1 VPANKNKINNMEI
14 VSFTFG
20 VLSVIAVVFAAV
32 IVLSIV
38 KVLKQQKQINDLQ
51 TEVNQIYQFISNGD
65 SEIHQRIERELEN
78 VHRRIDENHLAS
90 QSYIDSRIDKLTASK
105 QVIKG

>member
-1 VPANKNKINNMEI
+1 MEI

-38 KVLKQQKQINDLQ
+38 KVLKQQNQIKDLQ
-51 TEVNQIYQFISNGD
+51 EEVNRIYQFVNSGD
-65 SEIHQRIERELEN
+65 GDLYRRIENDLTN
-78 VHRRIDENHLAS
+78 VHRQIDETR
-90 QSYIDSRIDKLTASK
+90 SYIDSRIDKLTASK

>member
-1 VPANKNKINNMEI
+1 MEI

-32 IVLSIV
+32 IILSIV
-38 KVLKQQKQINDLQ
+38 KVLKQQNQIKDLQ
-51 TEVNQIYQFISNGD
+51 EEVNRIYQFVNSGD
-65 SEIHQRIERELEN
+65 GDLYRRIENDLTN
-78 VHRRIDENHLAS
+78 VHRQIDETR
-90 QSYIDSRIDKLTASK
+90 SYIDSRIDKLTASK

>member
-1 VPANKNKINNMEI
+1 MEI

-38 KVLKQQKQINDLQ
+38 KVLKHQKQIIDLQ
-51 TEVNQIYQFISNGD
+51 NEVNQIYQFINNGN
-65 SEIHQRIERELEN
+65 SEIRQSIEKELEN
-78 VHRRIDENHLAS
+78 VHRRVDENH
-90 QSYIDSRIDKLTASK
+90 SYIDSRIDKLTATK
-105 QVIKG
+105 QLIKG

>member
-1 VPANKNKINNMEI
+1 MIAVPATKNKINNMEI

-38 KVLKQQKQINDLQ
+38 KVLKQQKQINDLRD
-51 TEVNQIYQFISNGD
+51 EVNHIYAQISNG
-65 SEIHQRIERELEN
+65 EVNLHRTMEKELEN
-78 VHRRIDENHLAS
+78 VHRRIDENH
-90 QSYIDSRIDKLTASK
+90 SYIDSRIDKLTATK
-105 QVIKG
+105 QLI

>member
-1 VPANKNKINNMEI
+1 MEI

-38 KVLKQQKQINDLQ
+38 KVLKQQKQLRGLQ
-51 TEVNQIYQFISNGD
+51 DEVNQIYQFISNGD
-65 SEIHQRIERELEN
+65 ADIHQRIEKELEN
-78 VHRRIDENHLAS
+78 VHRRVDENHLVS

>member
-1 VPANKNKINNMEI
+1 VPATKNKINNMEI

-32 IVLSIV
+32 IILSIV
-38 KVLKQQKQINDLQ
+38 KVLKQQNQIKDLQ
-51 TEVNQIYQFISNGD
+51 EEVNRIYQFVNSGD
-65 SEIHQRIERELEN
+65 GDLYRRIENDLTN
-78 VHRRIDENHLAS
+78 VHRQIDETR
-90 QSYIDSRIDKLTASK
+90 SYIDSRIDKLTASK